1 MQRLVGLGVCLA
13 LFLGACGES
22 ERSNDTQAFVL
33 GEREFR
39 VNDHLVF
46 SGQPSEARI
55 GEIAAA
61 DFRLLVSLNP
71 QAKAPPFDE
80 AAAARAVGVPYE
92 HLAIAKGPL
101 FEDAALRER
110 GYALFDKIQGDKVR
124 SYFHC
129 SSSNRVSALW
139 AMYLVDRKGMPAE
152 EALAEAKR
160 LGLTKL
166 EPLLRKHLGLPAD

>member
-1 MQRLVGLGVCLA
+1 MQRLDGLGVCLV

-22 ERSNDTQAFVL
+22 ERSVDAGAFVL

-61 DFRLLVSLNP
+61 EFQLLVSLNP
-71 QAKAPPFDE
+71 EAKAPSFDE
-80 AAAARAVGVPYE
+80 AAAAKAAGVPYE

-101 FEDAALRER
+101 FEDAALREQ
-110 GYALFDKIQGDKVR
+110 GYALFDKIETGKTKT
-124 SYFHC
+124 YFHC

-139 AMYLVDRKGMPAE
+139 ALYLVERKGTSAE
-152 EALAEAKR
+152 DAFAEAKR

-166 EPLLRKHLGLPAD
+166 EPELRKFLGLPPE